1 MMGIHY
7 FIPEKMILFETV
19 EQKSYAGRSDRVS
32 IFFEAT
38 QPKKRVVLGC
48 ERPEISGL
56 LLFYT
61 SFNFFIKYFNLF
73 TKSFFIC
80 LIVID
85 R

>member
-1 MMGIHY
+1 MGIHY
-7 FIPEKMILFETV
+7 FIAEKMILFDTV

-32 IFFEAT
+32 IFFEAA

-61 SFNFFIKYFNLF
+61 GIIFFLKYFSLF
-73 TKSFFIC
+73 TKSFLFVQ
-80 LIVID
+80 L
-85 R
+85 